1 MPITKNAWAQRIW
14 LSGSEAISKISERE
28 TMCTFEVW
36 SPEVCWHD
44 PHVRGLRLR
53 WVSSYKALNKWPCGN
68 LWPPYGEGFKHSPAI
83 SSSSGEAEYY
93 PIVRGVSIGMSLQE
107 ILRGWGLQP
116 KLQAHTDSSA
126 ALGTCN
132 RQSLGRSRHV
142 QTRFLWV
149 QEKLA
154 QHEFELVKISTK
166 QNVAD
171 LCTKGLPAN
180 EMERHMQSMGL
191 EYSHGRAE
199 AAKALEW
206 VYISLGISQPLYRRG
221 DGI

>member
-1 MPITKNAWAQRIW
+1 VATFGRHTVKASSTLQ
-14 LSGSEAISKISERE
+14 STIS
-28 TMCTFEVW
+28 
-36 SPEVCWHD
+36 
-44 PHVRGLRLR
+44 L
-53 WVSSYKALNKWPCGN
+53 
-68 LWPPYGEGFKHSPAI
+68 
-83 SSSSGEAEYY
+83 SSGEAEYY
-93 PIVRGVSIGMSLQE
+93 SIVRGVSIGMSLQE

-116 KLQAHTDSSA
+116 KLKVHTDSSA

-132 RQSLGRSRHV
+132 RQGLGRSRHV

-154 QHEFELVKISTK
+154 QHEFELVKIPTK

-180 EMERHMQSMGL
+180 EMERHMQSMGF

-199 AAKALEW
+199 AAKALE
-206 VYISLGISQPLYRRG
+206 
-221 DGI
+221 

>member
-1 MPITKNAWAQRIW
+1 MRASYVAQDRPDI
-14 LSGSEAISKISERE
+14 SEAVKCLSRRMHEPKESDFQDLKRLVRFLKGKPCVLLKFGRQKFADTIHMYVDSDFAGCLLTRRSTSGLVATFGRHSVKASSTLQRSAQVPVKRNTTRSFEEFPSECRYRRSCE
-28 TMCTFEVW
+28 E
-36 SPEVCWHD
+36 
-44 PHVRGLRLR
+44 
-53 WVSSYKALNKWPCGN
+53 
-68 LWPPYGEGFKHSPAI
+68 
-83 SSSSGEAEYY
+83 
-93 PIVRGVSIGMSLQE
+93 
-107 ILRGWGLQP
+107 LQP

-199 AAKALEW
+199 AAKALE
-206 VYISLGISQPLYRRG
+206 
-221 DGI
+221 